1 MQRYNIFNQIH
12 KSLRVLLYD
21 TATLV
26 GRTDFDDPSQYEA
39 INERLKEVMNSFD
52 RHAAH
57 EDSMILPLLQEYEP
71 GVVAAFEDDHKI
83 DHALIRKLEGS
94 LIALDYAVLPEA
106 KRQLGISLS
115 HSFVEFMMFNLQH
128 MAKEETILNNLL
140 WRYYSDEELVTVNK
154 KLVATI
160 PAEELDYAS
169 IWMIKGLSNNEIIAW
184 LRNVERN
191 AAPHVFR
198 PLFSIAEKEL
208 EQFRFRKIL
217 EGLTEG
223 VMIAS

>member
-21 TATLV
+21 TATLIS
-26 GRTDFDDPSQYEA
+26 RTDFDDPSQYET

-52 RHAAH
+52 KHAAH
-57 EDSMILPLLQEYEP
+57 ENAMILPLLQEYEP
-71 GVVAAFEDDHKI
+71 GIVDAFEEDHKI
-83 DHALIRKLEGS
+83 DHALIQKLKGS
-94 LIALDYAVLPEA
+94 LMALDHAVSPEA
-106 KRQLGISLS
+106 KKQLGVSLS
-115 HSFVEFMMFNLQH
+115 HSFVEFMIFNLQH
-128 MAKEETILNNLL
+128 IAKEETVLNNLL

-160 PAEELDYAS
+160 PTEELNYSS
-169 IWMIKGLSNNEIIAW
+169 IWMMKGLSNNEIIVW
-184 LRNVERN
+184 LRNAERN
-191 AAPHVFR
+191 APPHAFR
-198 PLFSIAEKEL
+198 SLFSTAEKEL

-223 VMIAS
+223 IMIAS